1 MGSTRAGHTRGP
13 RRAAAVCAA
22 AALTACGTAGAAPVV
37 HRGDVVD
44 VPAGALTAGD
54 VADMQTAFG
63 VDLLHAVCGEG
74 GNVLLSPTSAAEALS
89 LLFPASG
96 GETAK
101 AFGAVLHLP
110 PWSPELVAALHEHTR
125 AIDGLRYDGDLDDDD
140 APDALQM
147 SNRLWTAAGLE
158 PDPRYLDDI
167 ATAFAADVRG
177 LDFAGDP
184 EGATDR
190 INTTVEEDTHGVI
203 EELFEEPLDPA
214 TMAVL
219 TNALHLKTR
228 WADPFTDTRSAPFD
242 APSGEVEVDLMS
254 GAAGARRTV
263 DGWQSVDLPYRDG
276 TLAAIAVLPPEGT
289 APCSVDAATLSAL
302 RDAEPED
309 VGVRLPRMTIEQSHQ
324 LLEVLAAMGLP
335 VEGDYSGLGVD
346 GLQVSQVVQ
355 KAFLEVDEQ
364 GTEAAAATGV
374 AVAVSMEAGPTESV
388 TFDRPF
394 LFLLTDTATRSPLF
408 VTVVNDPSV

>member
-1 MGSTRAGHTRGP
+1 VA
-13 RRAAAVCAA
+13 
-22 AALTACGTAGAAPVV
+22 
-37 HRGDVVD
+37 
-44 VPAGALTAGD
+44 AGALTAGD

-219 TNALHLKTR
+219 TNALHLKAR

-276 TLAAIAVLPPEGT
+276 TLTAVAVLPPEGT
-289 APCSVDAATLSAL
+289 APCTVDAATLSAL

-324 LLEVLAAMGLP
+324 LLDVLAAMGLP
-335 VEGDYSGLGVD
+335 VEGDYSGLGAD
-346 GLQVSQVVQ
+346 GLQISQVVQ

-364 GTEAAAATGV
+364 GTEAAAATGA

-408 VTVVNDPSV
+408 VTVVNDPSA